1 MVNKTSRTFNVI
13 SRSYFSA
20 PDQKRVRWNM
30 VPTNPPCC
38 VLVPPVWNLPG
49 LGEEMLNFRKTW
61 DFHKMAEMI
70 SREGFEERVRSS
82 ELRSKLIL
90 LNSLVSINS
99 DIAER
104 MLSVILKVLFLT
116 AERAGPPVASE
127 RAQPVSLAH
136 RADSC
141 GWLSGVRGGFLDS
154 QLQLSKAETLLHFR
168 LAEF

>member
-1 MVNKTSRTFNVI
+1 
-13 SRSYFSA
+13 
-20 PDQKRVRWNM
+20 M

-49 LGEEMLNFRKTW
+49 LGEEILNFRKTW

-90 LNSLVSINS
+90 LNTLVSINS

-116 AERAGPPVASE
+116 AERAGPPWASE

>member
-1 MVNKTSRTFNVI
+1 
-13 SRSYFSA
+13 
-20 PDQKRVRWNM
+20 
-30 VPTNPPCC
+30 
-38 VLVPPVWNLPG
+38 
-49 LGEEMLNFRKTW
+49 
-61 DFHKMAEMI
+61 
-70 SREGFEERVRSS
+70 
-82 ELRSKLIL
+82 
-90 LNSLVSINS
+90 
-99 DIAER
+99 

-116 AERAGPPVASE
+116 AERAGPPWASK